1 METGGVGLQQ
11 ALRKAHNESTP
22 YGVSSLHNGPLTP
35 QHALIGFTPAPLTQ
49 APCTPALAHTS
60 SLDTDRTRNARAPTS
75 PRSTGFCAIWLCKS
89 EFEFALLLFL
99 KTTTRD
105 TVAFDANVCGIDKEP
120 IEVQT
125 KFPAEYALFSCGV
138 SAPVEVMLGVIKKLP
153 PYALQL
159 GGN

>member
-60 SLDTDRTRNARAPTS
+60 SLDTDRTRNAHAPTS
-75 PRSTGFCAIWLCKS
+75 PRSIGFCAISDCISSSSSSLNT
-89 EFEFALLLFL
+89 L
-99 KTTTRD
+99 K
-105 TVAFDANVCGIDKEP
+105 FNIWMP
-120 IEVQT
+120 
-125 KFPAEYALFSCGV
+125 
-138 SAPVEVMLGVIKKLP
+138 
-153 PYALQL
+153 
-159 GGN
+159 